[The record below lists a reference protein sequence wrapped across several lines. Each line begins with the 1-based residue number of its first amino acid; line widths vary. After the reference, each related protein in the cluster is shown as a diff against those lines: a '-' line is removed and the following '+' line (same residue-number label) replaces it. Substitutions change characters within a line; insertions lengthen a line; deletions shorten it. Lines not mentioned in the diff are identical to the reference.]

1 MQTDTS
7 GVFLPKDRCKEFFV
21 QCSLYENSGFF
32 GGTSWTGSADGT
44 ICLKVAC
51 LIGLCKACRKELW
64 MLN

>member
-1 MQTDTS
+1 MVCSFRKT
-7 GVFLPKDRCKEFFV
+7 VVKN
-21 QCSLYENSGFF
+21 SLYSVHNMRTQASSEGLV
-32 GGTSWTGSADGT
+32 GQGSADGT